1 MKKKITSVVIV
12 TSIFLII
19 FILVGCLYKV
29 AYKKNEDVEDIS
41 KEKLLNFILCQQNT
55 DGGFSVE
62 VPNLYS
68 DLSDTYCT
76 IMALK
81 SLEEDIDVKSI
92 HMYLKEI
99 NLADLRDTNN
109 SITLTNYYHYIKI
122 CRVVGFC
129 VDENIIS
136 QVLQDVKK
144 IMEEQRLTDIVNGY
158 EEVIKN
164 SCELLWLYNEE
175 VDIEGLLISL
185 VERINLDDFSTD
197 MRSLISTSCYIA
209 ELIDQKFL
217 IDKGDLVQYID
228 NYILLGNEIDIGQ
241 IWDIY
246 TIAQYCGYN
255 IGNYVLI
262 NTERIW
268 VDNGYKISSNAE
280 NCNIKATFQ
289 VLFMCK
295 ELNLNIDKTKKSA
308 IVGYINDC
316 KSYRGNYSFS
326 YRESDMYSTYYALK
340 IIEYIDDNKTS
351 IFKEIIENIKNYI
364 NNSSRFFEN
373 MPTSEQLFY
382 LKCARELDIPFQRVE
397 TFLDSQ
403 FNILK
408 SASINKNGD
417 LVVLLLDLAKQYD
430 YEITE
435 DIKENISK
443 KIISE
448 NEKIDDD
455 LMRTFIN
462 QCNITQIQLLL
473 EKKIE
478 KNEIIKLI
486 RMYEKNI
493 NEQQDI
499 LYITSKL
506 CRTISCD
513 EYNKRISSD
522 TKEKVIDT
530 INENS
535 SYGVYKYS
543 SSYVP
548 TFESVY
554 ELLNV
559 VTYIKNP

>member
-1 MKKKITSVVIV
+1 M
-12 TSIFLII
+12 
-19 FILVGCLYKV
+19 GCLYKV
-29 AYKKNEDVEDIS
+29 EYKKNEDVEDIS

-228 NYILLGNEIDIGQ
+228 NYINLLFLFEL
-241 IWDIY
+241 Y
-246 TIAQYCGYN
+246 
-255 IGNYVLI
+255 
-262 NTERIW
+262 
-268 VDNGYKISSNAE
+268 SNA
-280 NCNIKATFQ
+280 
-289 VLFMCK
+289 
-295 ELNLNIDKTKKSA
+295 
-308 IVGYINDC
+308 
-316 KSYRGNYSFS
+316 
-326 YRESDMYSTYYALK
+326 YA
-340 IIEYIDDNKTS
+340 
-351 IFKEIIENIKNYI
+351 
-364 NNSSRFFEN
+364 
-373 MPTSEQLFY
+373 
-382 LKCARELDIPFQRVE
+382 
-397 TFLDSQ
+397 
-403 FNILK
+403 
-408 SASINKNGD
+408 
-417 LVVLLLDLAKQYD
+417 
-430 YEITE
+430 
-435 DIKENISK
+435 
-443 KIISE
+443 
-448 NEKIDDD
+448 
-455 LMRTFIN
+455 
-462 QCNITQIQLLL
+462 
-473 EKKIE
+473 
-478 KNEIIKLI
+478 
-486 RMYEKNI
+486 
-493 NEQQDI
+493 
-499 LYITSKL
+499 
-506 CRTISCD
+506 
-513 EYNKRISSD
+513 
-522 TKEKVIDT
+522 
-530 INENS
+530 
-535 SYGVYKYS
+535 
-543 SSYVP
+543 
-548 TFESVY
+548 
-554 ELLNV
+554 
-559 VTYIKNP
+559 

>member
-29 AYKKNEDVEDIS
+29 EYKKNEDVEDIS

-81 SLEEDIDVKSI
+81 SLEEDTDVKSI

>member
-29 AYKKNEDVEDIS
+29 EYKKNEDVEDIS

-262 NTERIW
+262 NTERLW

-308 IVGYINDC
+308 IVGYIDDC

-403 FNILK
+403 FIILK

>member
-29 AYKKNEDVEDIS
+29 EYKKNEDVEDIS

-262 NTERIW
+262 NTERLW

-308 IVGYINDC
+308 IVGYIDDC

>member
-12 TSIFLII
+12 TCIFLII

-29 AYKKNEDVEDIS
+29 EYKKNEDVEDIS

-81 SLEEDIDVKSI
+81 SLEEDTDVKSI

>member
-29 AYKKNEDVEDIS
+29 EYKKNEDVEDIS